1 MSIAASALVLAAALM
16 PSANAYKCKQAD
28 GSIAFQQTPCAAT
41 AEQLGQQSYERQ
53 PDAPHQQYVPSRDG
67 PEAQKR
73 AEAEADAEAAL
84 SAQAVAASRGLLA
97 PTSPSPAT
105 TAAGYSCS
113 DGARTWI
120 QQTPCP
126 ATVMADRFVPIS
138 QAVGPRGERA
148 NAAATVSQETA
159 VQQRAITRDEVC
171 RRVQSGTA
179 TQHKEQRASDAS
191 YERNKLRSQYGC

>member
-1 MSIAASALVLAAALM
+1 MSIAASALVIAAALM
-16 PSANAYKCKQAD
+16 PAANAYKCKQAD

-41 AEQLGQQSYERQ
+41 AEQLGQQSYEHQ

-67 PEAQKR
+67 PEARKQ
-73 AEAEADAEAAL
+73 AEAEEAEV
-84 SAQAVAASRGLLA
+84 SARFIAGQRGLLA
-97 PTSPSPAT
+97 PTAPSERSAD
-105 TAAGYSCS
+105 GYSCS
-113 DGARTWI
+113 DGGKTWI

-126 ATVMADRFVPIS
+126 STVMADRFVPVT
-138 QAVGPRGERA
+138 QAVGPHGERA
-148 NAAATVSQETA
+148 NGAATVSQETA

-171 RRVQSGTA
+171 RQVRSGAA